1 MVFVNAAA
9 AAVCFYYPAPIVLN
23 TEYHRQMTPF
33 LWLGRICP
41 FLPFF
46 AWRIRSLWS
55 KVVPLVART
64 FCWVRKPRR
73 QFFPATAPLRCASLK
88 KSFRVFSAS
97 DAGRARGPV
106 GVPKT
111 HELLSESNLVQ
122 YYLFLVRQEYHG
134 GHQGNYYV
142 LMNGTNAYTTVQ
154 TSTSLLV

>member
-1 MVFVNAAA
+1 MVKGGSFG
-9 AAVCFYYPAPIVLN
+9 CKDILLGKEAPSS
-23 TEYHRQMTPF
+23 H
-33 LWLGRICP
+33 
-41 FLPFF
+41 
-46 AWRIRSLWS
+46 
-55 KVVPLVART
+55 
-64 FCWVRKPRR
+64 
-73 QFFPATAPLRCASLK
+73 FFPPPLRCAAVTASPK

-97 DAGRARGPV
+97 EAGRARGPV

-154 TSTSLLV
+154 TSTTLFV